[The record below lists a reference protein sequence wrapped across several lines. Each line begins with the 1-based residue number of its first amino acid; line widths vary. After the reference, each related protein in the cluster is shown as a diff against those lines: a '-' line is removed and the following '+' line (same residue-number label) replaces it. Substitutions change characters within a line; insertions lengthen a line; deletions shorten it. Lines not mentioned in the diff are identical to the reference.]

1 MLLTIK
7 RILVEASMSTFGKLF
22 RMLPAGTIKAWVKGR
37 LFDRY
42 MGWRQT
48 VLSTR
53 TAFGSRMILHLPDVV
68 QTHVFLTGVWERTT
82 TEIVLD
88 ALRPGDVFVDV
99 GANVG
104 YFSLRAAPR
113 EPDAHVVAP
122 GAAAVQPGA
131 FRIGEVSGVRG
142 PGLVGARSPD
152 RAAGTG
158 KFHDPAALSGLE
170 SVVVCVARATRR
182 CIDLGHPKPSFVMP
196 LPA

>member
-1 MLLTIK
+1 MSLIIK
-7 RILVEASMSTFGKLF
+7 RTLVEASMSTFGTLF
-22 RMLPAGTIKAWVKGR
+22 RFLPAGTIKAWVKTR
-37 LFDRY
+37 LFDRNL
-42 MGWRQT
+42 GWSRMART
-48 VLSTR
+48 TA
-53 TAFGSRMILHLPDVV
+53 TAFGSRMFLGLPDAV
-68 QTHVFLTGVWERTT
+68 QTHIFLMGIRERIT
-82 TEIVLD
+82 TEIVSD
-88 ALRPGDVFVDV
+88 ALQPGDVFVDA